1 MRKQKK
7 PIYKRVWFWILV
19 VIIIFGVSSMGN
31 DSGNGGEKVSSST
44 TKQTTQKK
52 MNYYK
57 VGDSVK
63 VGDVVYTLK
72 SATTTKERNMFE
84 DKKPKYVI
92 KIVYHVKNGSDE
104 DLSVGV
110 DDDVYGPDNNK
121 LDNYPLNNTTL
132 DAIAPGKEKDV
143 TVGYGAHSLGL
154 FEIHF
159 KPVLS
164 LEKEAIYKVKIK

>member
-1 MRKQKK
+1 MRKKKK

-52 MNYYK
+52 MSYYK

-92 KIVYHVKNGSDE
+92 KIVYHVKNGSDGIFLLVSMMMFM
-104 DLSVGV
+104 DLIII
-110 DDDVYGPDNNK
+110 N
-121 LDNYPLNNTTL
+121 
-132 DAIAPGKEKDV
+132 
-143 TVGYGAHSLGL
+143 
-154 FEIHF
+154 
-159 KPVLS
+159 
-164 LEKEAIYKVKIK
+164 